1 MKRIAFAFLLMF
13 ASTVVKA
20 QEDQNIADLDFL
32 YKAIQQTPSYKDQL
46 KGDKSYVSLYESI
59 KKDLK
64 STDDLL
70 IYQQLLKL
78 IYPLKDN
85 HLGFYGKTDSP
96 YKFNYL
102 KPLINKDEVEN
113 KYTNTSVNDIVGI
126 YSSLSGKAKAVVYE
140 QSPKVFY
147 LQNLNT
153 NIVEAILTQMD
164 SNTFEVIRFA
174 NPPFPY
180 LLFRNVKF
188 RNGRI
193 DDLGYKKI
201 DRPAF
206 NDLVKGN
213 ENFEYRKLEDGIG
226 YLRLSSFA
234 TFTPNVKKAKD
245 FFELTKS
252 QITEANL
259 IVDIRNNGGGGYKV
273 SQQFINF
280 LKSYPGQVYILQ
292 NGFSVS
298 NAEQFVIN
306 LKGRKHITT
315 LGETTKGTITYG
327 SNYGKKLTLPSG
339 RFVFGPTDMKG
350 LAKELVYESKGISP
364 NIELDVFKS
373 DWINQ
378 TVEYIKKRR

>member
-1 MKRIAFAFLLMF
+1 MKRIIFLFLLLLG
-13 ASTVVKA
+13 TTVKA
-20 QEDQNIADLDFL
+20 QEDKNIADLDFL
-32 YKAIQQTPSYKDQL
+32 YQAIQQTPSYKDQF
-46 KGDKSYVSLYESI
+46 KGDKKYRQLYESLR
-59 KKDLK
+59 KDLK
-64 STDDLL
+64 TTDELI

-85 HLGFYGKTDSP
+85 HLGFYGKTDSA

-102 KPLINKDEVEN
+102 KPAINKDELEN
-113 KYTNTSVNDIVGI
+113 KYANTSVDDIVGF
-126 YSSLSGKAKAVVYE
+126 YSSLNGKAKAVVYE

-153 NIVEAILTQMD
+153 SIVEAILNQLD
-164 SNTFEVIRFA
+164 SNSFDVIRFA

-180 LLFRNVKF
+180 LLFRNVRF

-201 DRPAF
+201 QQPAF
-206 NDLVKGN
+206 NELVKGE
-213 ENFEYRKLEDGIG
+213 ENFEYRKLEEEIG

-234 TFTPNVKKAKD
+234 TFTPNIKKATS
-245 FFELTKS
+245 FFEQTKS
-252 QITEANL
+252 QITTANL

-273 SQQFINF
+273 SRQFINF
-280 LKSYPGQVYILQ
+280 LTNYNGKVYILQ

-298 NAEQFVIN
+298 NAEQFVLN
-306 LKGRKHITT
+306 LRGRKHITT

-350 LAKELVYESKGISP
+350 LAKELVYESLGIAP
-364 NIELDVFKS
+364 DIILDPFTE
-373 DWINQ
+373 DWIVQ
-378 TVEYIKKRR
+378 TLKYIKAND